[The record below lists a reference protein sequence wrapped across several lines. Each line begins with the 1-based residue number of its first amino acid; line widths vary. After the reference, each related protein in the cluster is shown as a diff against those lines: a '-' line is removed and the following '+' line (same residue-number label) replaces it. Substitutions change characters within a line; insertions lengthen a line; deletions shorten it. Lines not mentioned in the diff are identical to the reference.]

1 MVAKSLVFV
10 TLKAECVVKMSA
22 LLAKR
27 SGELVKGFGEVVKRS
42 GEVTKRSGKIAK
54 GSGEVAKRSGKIAK
68 GSGEVAKRQ
77 STRLCKPGSINTI
90 LPQDRWSR
98 NTLYKKR
105 KNRLVKNLVIKKRQ
119 MLYCCY

>member
-1 MVAKSLVFV
+1 M
-10 TLKAECVVKMSA
+10 VKMSA

-27 SGELVKGFGEVVKRS
+27 SGELVKRSGELVKGFGEVVKGS
-42 GEVTKRSGKIAK
+42 GEVT
-54 GSGEVAKRSGKIAK
+54 KRSGKIAK

-77 STRLCKPGSINTI
+77 STRLCKPGSITI

-105 KNRLVKNLVIKKRQ
+105 KSKLVKNLVIKKRQ